1 MLIKSLEYE
10 NFRNFKKFG
19 RIEFST
25 DGRVTFIYGKNGDG
39 KTTLHQLLQWI
50 FYGETHFNKTTTDKL
65 YNLEYADNC
74 KPGEIFKVFG
84 RVEFEDN
91 GKVYMLR
98 RSRSYEKHLKEIVL
112 TSENLELQVQTNN
125 NWSVIDDKIEEIIEA
140 ILPSGFADYF
150 FFDGESMI
158 ADLRVKGRESATNLR
173 KTIYSIFDL
182 DILDMAKSHIGN
194 ISSKSTVLGDLFLKK
209 GDDVPGGEVNKVKN
223 AIVAA
228 QEKLVEYKKDNGDYS
243 KKIEE
248 NQNDIN
254 SISEKIGSTKSK
266 ENYEKDRI
274 FYKQQAEEFFENADL
289 AKAEFGEKV
298 MDVFP
303 ELMLEKAVSAA
314 KTTLELKAH
323 DNDLPD
329 GLDKQLINYLLRSD
343 IDTCICGNKLCQE
356 SKNHIKYFLNFLP
369 PASYISLYNKFMVK
383 ASDFKREYDSERLDK
398 VIKKVVNNLEGAGR
412 SNKKIDEIDE
422 KQKESPDIEHLVI
435 QRRFL
440 EEENRELSDKIA
452 NLSTETRKINALL
465 KKNQKAYGELTANS
479 QKAKQYQRRIE
490 IMQHVKDVFEDRLQ
504 KGAQEYSQRLQDN
517 IDILLKTMLTSK
529 RNVSVSENFTVLVRD
544 SYNDESKSEGQFA
557 IVSFAYIGGILKMLK
572 NDTNMVQKTFPLVLD
587 GPFSKLDAEQR
598 QNVIDTIP
606 TFAPQ
611 VILFSKDP
619 IHEMF
624 AKDKVGSI
632 WTIQSNEEK
641 NVAEVKEGY
650 LWN

>member
-65 YNLEYADNC
+65 YNLEYADDC
-74 KPGEIFKVFG
+74 KPGERFKVFG

-112 TSENLELQVQTNN
+112 TSENLELQVQTDN
-125 NWSVIDDKIEEIIEA
+125 NWSVIDDKIEEIVEA

-182 DILDMAKSHIGN
+182 DILDMAKSHIGS

-209 GDDVPGGEVNKVKN
+209 GNDIPGGQVSAVKSN
-223 AIVAA
+223 MLTI
-228 QEKLVEYKKDNGDYS
+228 QSKLEQC
-243 KKIEE
+243 EE
-248 NQNDIN
+248 NEKRFLTKEEKNQTEIN

-274 FYKQQAEEFFENADL
+274 FFKKQAEKFFENADL

-298 MDVFP
+298 MNVFP

-329 GLDKQLINYLLRSD
+329 GLDKQLINY
-343 IDTCICGNKLCQE
+343 
-356 SKNHIKYFLNFLP
+356 
-369 PASYISLYNKFMVK
+369 
-383 ASDFKREYDSERLDK
+383 DFELDK
-398 VIKKVVNNLEGAGR
+398 IYA
-412 SNKKIDEIDE
+412 S
-422 KQKESPDIEHLVI
+422 
-435 QRRFL
+435 
-440 EEENRELSDKIA
+440 
-452 NLSTETRKINALL
+452 
-465 KKNQKAYGELTANS
+465 
-479 QKAKQYQRRIE
+479 
-490 IMQHVKDVFEDRLQ
+490 
-504 KGAQEYSQRLQDN
+504 
-517 IDILLKTMLTSK
+517 
-529 RNVSVSENFTVLVRD
+529 
-544 SYNDESKSEGQFA
+544 
-557 IVSFAYIGGILKMLK
+557 
-572 NDTNMVQKTFPLVLD
+572 
-587 GPFSKLDAEQR
+587 
-598 QNVIDTIP
+598 
-606 TFAPQ
+606 
-611 VILFSKDP
+611 
-619 IHEMF
+619 
-624 AKDKVGSI
+624 
-632 WTIQSNEEK
+632 
-641 NVAEVKEGY
+641 
-650 LWN
+650 

>member
-74 KPGEIFKVFG
+74 KIGERFKVFG

-98 RSRSYEKHLKEIVL
+98 RSRSYEKHVKEIEMIV
-112 TSENLELQVQTNN
+112 ENLELQVQTDN
-125 NWSVIDDKIEEIIEA
+125 NWSVVYDRIEETLEA

-182 DILDMAKSHIGN
+182 DILDMAKRHIGS
-194 ISSKSTVLGDLFLKK
+194 ISSKSTVLGNLFLKK
-209 GDDVPGGEVNKVKN
+209 GNDIPGSKVSEVRNNMLLAQMQLDQYKQTKTELLGNKN
-223 AIVAA
+223 DN
-228 QEKLVEYKKDNGDYS
+228 QEKIK
-243 KKIEE
+243 
-248 NQNDIN
+248 
-254 SISEKIGSTKSK
+254 SISEQIGSIKSK
-266 ENYEKDRI
+266 EKYEKDRS
-274 FYKQQAEEFFENADL
+274 FLNKQAETFNKNGDL
-289 AKAEFGEKV
+289 AKTEFGEKV

-303 ELMLEKAVSAA
+303 ELMLEKAVSDA

-343 IDTCICGNKLCQE
+343 VDTCICGNKLCQE
-356 SKNHIKYFLNFLP
+356 SKDHIKYFLNFLP
-369 PASYISLYNKFMVK
+369 PASYISLYNKFMAK
-383 ASDFKREYDSERLDK
+383 ASDFKKEYDSERLDK
-398 VIKKVVNNLEGAGR
+398 VIKKVFDNYDEA
-412 SNKKIDEIDE
+412 SQCKDKIDELDKI
-422 KQKESPDIEHLVI
+422 QKESPDIEDLVTE
-435 QRRFL
+435 RSSL
-440 EEENRELSDKIA
+440 EAANRKLSRDIDDLNIKTKKV
-452 NLSTETRKINALL
+452 NVYLE
-465 KKNQKAYGELTANS
+465 KNQKAYDELTANS
-479 QKAKQYQRRIE
+479 QKAKQYQRRIK
-490 IMQHVKDVFEDRLQ
+490 IMQYVKDVFEESLQ
-504 KGAQEYSQRLQDN
+504 KGAQEYSQRLQNN

-529 RNVSVSENFTVLVRD
+529 RNVSVSEDFTVLVRD

-572 NDTNMVQKTFPLVLD
+572 DDTNMVQKTFPLVLD

-611 VILFSKDP
+611 IILFSKDP

-624 AKDKVGSI
+624 EKDKVGRI
-632 WTIQSNEEK
+632 WTIKSNEEK

>member
-1 MLIKSLEYE
+1 MLIRSLEYE

-74 KPGEIFKVFG
+74 KPGERFKVFG

-209 GDDVPGGEVNKVKN
+209 GDDIPGGEVNKVKN

-228 QEKLVEYKKDNGDYS
+228 QEKLVEYEKDNGDYS

-440 EEENRELSDKIA
+440 EEEN
-452 NLSTETRKINALL
+452 
-465 KKNQKAYGELTANS
+465 
-479 QKAKQYQRRIE
+479 
-490 IMQHVKDVFEDRLQ
+490 
-504 KGAQEYSQRLQDN
+504 
-517 IDILLKTMLTSK
+517 
-529 RNVSVSENFTVLVRD
+529 
-544 SYNDESKSEGQFA
+544 
-557 IVSFAYIGGILKMLK
+557 
-572 NDTNMVQKTFPLVLD
+572 
-587 GPFSKLDAEQR
+587 
-598 QNVIDTIP
+598 
-606 TFAPQ
+606 
-611 VILFSKDP
+611 
-619 IHEMF
+619 
-624 AKDKVGSI
+624 
-632 WTIQSNEEK
+632 
-641 NVAEVKEGY
+641 
-650 LWN
+650 

>member
-74 KPGEIFKVFG
+74 KIGERFKVFG

-98 RSRSYEKHLKEIVL
+98 RSYSYEKHLKEIVL
-112 TSENLELQVQTNN
+112 TSENLELQVQTDN
-125 NWSVIDDKIEEIIEA
+125 NWSVICDKVKDIVEA

-182 DILDMAKSHIGN
+182 DILDMAKRHIGS
-194 ISSKSTVLGDLFLKK
+194 ISSKSTVLGNLFLKK
-209 GDDVPGGEVNKVKN
+209 GADISGSEVSKVKN
-223 AIVAA
+223 NMLVAQMQLEQYNQKQTEFSKNKNDN
-228 QEKLVEYKKDNGDYS
+228 QEKIK
-243 KKIEE
+243 
-248 NQNDIN
+248 
-254 SISEKIGSTKSK
+254 SISEQIGSIKSK
-266 ENYEKDRI
+266 AKYEKDRN
-274 FYKQQAEEFFENADL
+274 FLNKQAEAFNKNGDS
-289 AKAEFGEKV
+289 AKTEFGEKV

-303 ELMLEKAVSAA
+303 ELMLEKAVSDA

-343 IDTCICGNKLCQE
+343 VDTCICGNKLCQE
-356 SKNHIKYFLNFLP
+356 SKDHIKYFLNFLP
-369 PASYISLYNKFMVK
+369 PASYISLYNKFMAK
-383 ASDFKREYDSERLDK
+383 ASDFKKEYDSERLDK
-398 VIKKVVNNLEGAGR
+398 VIKKVVDNYDEA
-412 SNKKIDEIDE
+412 SQCKDKIDELDKI
-422 KQKESPDIEHLVI
+422 QKESPDIEDLVTE
-435 QRRFL
+435 RRSL
-440 EEENRELSDKIA
+440 EEANRKLSRDIDDLKIKTKKV
-452 NLSTETRKINALL
+452 NVYLE
-465 KKNQKAYGELTANS
+465 KNQKAYDELTANS
-479 QKAKQYQRRIE
+479 KKAKQYQRRIK
-490 IMQHVKDVFEDRLQ
+490 IMQYVKDVFEDRLQ

-517 IDILLKTMLTSK
+517 IDILLKNMLTSK
-529 RNVSVSENFTVLVRD
+529 RNVSVSEDFTVLVRD

-572 NDTNMVQKTFPLVLD
+572 DDTNMVQKTFPLVLD

-611 VILFSKDP
+611 IILFSKDP

-624 AKDKVGSI
+624 EKDKVGCI
-632 WTIQSNEEK
+632 WTIKSNEEK

>member
-1 MLIKSLEYE
+1 
-10 NFRNFKKFG
+10 
-19 RIEFST
+19 
-25 DGRVTFIYGKNGDG
+25 
-39 KTTLHQLLQWI
+39 
-50 FYGETHFNKTTTDKL
+50 
-65 YNLEYADNC
+65 
-74 KPGEIFKVFG
+74 
-84 RVEFEDN
+84 
-91 GKVYMLR
+91 
-98 RSRSYEKHLKEIVL
+98 
-112 TSENLELQVQTNN
+112 
-125 NWSVIDDKIEEIIEA
+125 
-140 ILPSGFADYF
+140 
-150 FFDGESMI
+150 
-158 ADLRVKGRESATNLR
+158 
-173 KTIYSIFDL
+173 
-182 DILDMAKSHIGN
+182 
-194 ISSKSTVLGDLFLKK
+194 
-209 GDDVPGGEVNKVKN
+209 
-223 AIVAA
+223 
-228 QEKLVEYKKDNGDYS
+228 
-243 KKIEE
+243 
-248 NQNDIN
+248 
-254 SISEKIGSTKSK
+254 
-266 ENYEKDRI
+266 
-274 FYKQQAEEFFENADL
+274 
-289 AKAEFGEKV
+289 

-422 KQKESPDIEHLVI
+422 KQKESPDIEYLVI

-479 QKAKQYQRRIE
+479 KKAKQYQRRIE

>member
-1 MLIKSLEYE
+1 M
-10 NFRNFKKFG
+10 
-19 RIEFST
+19 
-25 DGRVTFIYGKNGDG
+25 
-39 KTTLHQLLQWI
+39 
-50 FYGETHFNKTTTDKL
+50 
-65 YNLEYADNC
+65 
-74 KPGEIFKVFG
+74 
-84 RVEFEDN
+84 
-91 GKVYMLR
+91 
-98 RSRSYEKHLKEIVL
+98 
-112 TSENLELQVQTNN
+112 
-125 NWSVIDDKIEEIIEA
+125 
-140 ILPSGFADYF
+140 
-150 FFDGESMI
+150 
-158 ADLRVKGRESATNLR
+158 
-173 KTIYSIFDL
+173 
-182 DILDMAKSHIGN
+182 
-194 ISSKSTVLGDLFLKK
+194 
-209 GDDVPGGEVNKVKN
+209 
-223 AIVAA
+223 
-228 QEKLVEYKKDNGDYS
+228 
-243 KKIEE
+243 
-248 NQNDIN
+248 
-254 SISEKIGSTKSK
+254 
-266 ENYEKDRI
+266 
-274 FYKQQAEEFFENADL
+274 
-289 AKAEFGEKV
+289 
-298 MDVFP
+298 
-303 ELMLEKAVSAA
+303 
-314 KTTLELKAH
+314 
-323 DNDLPD
+323 
-329 GLDKQLINYLLRSD
+329 
-343 IDTCICGNKLCQE
+343 
-356 SKNHIKYFLNFLP
+356 
-369 PASYISLYNKFMVK
+369 
-383 ASDFKREYDSERLDK
+383 
-398 VIKKVVNNLEGAGR
+398 VNNLEGAGR

-479 QKAKQYQRRIE
+479 KKAKQYQRRIE

-598 QNVIDTIP
+598 QNVIDTI
-606 TFAPQ
+606 TYFAPQ

>member
-1 MLIKSLEYE
+1 
-10 NFRNFKKFG
+10 
-19 RIEFST
+19 
-25 DGRVTFIYGKNGDG
+25 
-39 KTTLHQLLQWI
+39 
-50 FYGETHFNKTTTDKL
+50 
-65 YNLEYADNC
+65 
-74 KPGEIFKVFG
+74 
-84 RVEFEDN
+84 
-91 GKVYMLR
+91 
-98 RSRSYEKHLKEIVL
+98 
-112 TSENLELQVQTNN
+112 
-125 NWSVIDDKIEEIIEA
+125 
-140 ILPSGFADYF
+140 
-150 FFDGESMI
+150 
-158 ADLRVKGRESATNLR
+158 
-173 KTIYSIFDL
+173 
-182 DILDMAKSHIGN
+182 MAKSHIGN

-209 GDDVPGGEVNKVKN
+209 GDDIPGGEVNKVKN

-228 QEKLVEYKKDNGDYS
+228 QEKLVEYEKNNDDYS

-266 ENYEKDRI
+266 ENYEKDRK

-303 ELMLEKAVSAA
+303 ELMLEKAVSDA

-329 GLDKQLINYLLRSD
+329 GLDKQLINYLLRND

-479 QKAKQYQRRIE
+479 KKAKQYQRRIE

>member
-1 MLIKSLEYE
+1 MLIRSLEYE

-74 KPGEIFKVFG
+74 KPGERFKVFG

-209 GDDVPGGEVNKVKN
+209 GDDIPGGEVNKVKN

-228 QEKLVEYKKDNGDYS
+228 QEKLVEYEKDNGDYS

-329 GLDKQLINYLLRSD
+329 GLDK
-343 IDTCICGNKLCQE
+343 
-356 SKNHIKYFLNFLP
+356 
-369 PASYISLYNKFMVK
+369 
-383 ASDFKREYDSERLDK
+383 
-398 VIKKVVNNLEGAGR
+398 
-412 SNKKIDEIDE
+412 
-422 KQKESPDIEHLVI
+422 
-435 QRRFL
+435 
-440 EEENRELSDKIA
+440 
-452 NLSTETRKINALL
+452 
-465 KKNQKAYGELTANS
+465 
-479 QKAKQYQRRIE
+479 
-490 IMQHVKDVFEDRLQ
+490 
-504 KGAQEYSQRLQDN
+504 
-517 IDILLKTMLTSK
+517 
-529 RNVSVSENFTVLVRD
+529 
-544 SYNDESKSEGQFA
+544 
-557 IVSFAYIGGILKMLK
+557 
-572 NDTNMVQKTFPLVLD
+572 
-587 GPFSKLDAEQR
+587 
-598 QNVIDTIP
+598 
-606 TFAPQ
+606 
-611 VILFSKDP
+611 
-619 IHEMF
+619 
-624 AKDKVGSI
+624 
-632 WTIQSNEEK
+632 
-641 NVAEVKEGY
+641 
-650 LWN
+650 